1 MLCPALLRPPST
13 LHPPIP
19 TITHCLQPRD
29 SVGEA
34 GLSVEEQARQALD
47 TLTERIPE
55 TFDLEDIRGRV
66 DEFTPYVM

>member
-1 MLCPALLRPPST
+1 MLTCLCYAGCCALHSSAA
-13 LHPPIP
+13 
-19 TITHCLQPRD
+19 THCLQPRD

-47 TLTERIPE
+47 ALTERIPE

-66 DEFTPYVM
+66 DEYTPYVM

>member
-1 MLCPALLRPPST
+1 
-13 LHPPIP
+13 
-19 TITHCLQPRD
+19 
-29 SVGEA
+29 VGEA

>member
-1 MLCPALLRPPST
+1 MLHGCA
-13 LHPPIP
+13 LHPPP
-19 TITHCLQPRD
+19 HNAATHCLQPRE

-47 TLTERIPE
+47 ALTERIPE
-55 TFDLEDIRGRV
+55 TFDLEDVRGRV